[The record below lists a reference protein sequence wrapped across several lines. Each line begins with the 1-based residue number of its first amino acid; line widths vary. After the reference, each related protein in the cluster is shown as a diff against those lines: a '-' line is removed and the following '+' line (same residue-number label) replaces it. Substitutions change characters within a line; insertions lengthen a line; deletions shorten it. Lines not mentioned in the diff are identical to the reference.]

1 MAAIVQPVPSAALAL
16 SLWQGGQRQE
26 AQRMCESLA
35 GAGDD
40 ADAVSL
46 LAEMQ
51 VANGRPR
58 EAVAS
63 LRRLARL
70 RDKDA
75 SVRRRLGDTL
85 LSMEAFEEALDSYRE
100 SLLLEAGSV
109 RAHNN
114 IGRALTRLGRLT
126 DAIASYEQA
135 LRLDP
140 RYAIGHNNLGLALH
154 EQGAHEL
161 AIEHYARALEIDPS
175 FAEAHSNLG
184 NALQATKR
192 FTEAVESYERALKL
206 GGSRAEILS
215 NCGSALLSAMRAEE
229 ALHYCERAVL
239 LKPDFAEAY
248 NNLGGAYR
256 KLQRLDEAIAACERA
271 LELRPGY
278 ATALSNLGGIMV
290 TRARYGDAIDY
301 CDSAIAQEPTLAVAH
316 EHRATALF
324 GAKRP
329 AEAQA
334 AYTRVLEIEPDFKFA
349 RGGQLSAQLACC
361 DWTGYEGICADLTSA
376 VQADKLAI
384 QPFTLLSFS
393 ADPELQRRCARIFAE
408 DQFPPA
414 VRRPWSGARHTH
426 EKIRVA
432 YLSADFHTHATAML
446 TAGLFEAHDRKR
458 FETVAISFGPDD
470 GSDLRRRL
478 VSGFDRFID
487 VRHLSDMQV
496 TDLMRSLEID
506 IAIDLKGF
514 TGDSRPGMITRR
526 GAPIQVSYLGYP
538 GTLALKEVDYLLA
551 DPVVLPPPEQAH
563 YSEAVVYLPECYQVT
578 DERRSI
584 AADTPGRAELDLP
597 EEGFVFCCFNNNY
610 KITPAVFDIWMRLLR
625 QVPGSV
631 LWLLQD
637 NASAAVNLRREAQ
650 SRGIAPERLVFA
662 ARVPADEHLARQRR
676 ADLFLDTLPYNAHTT
691 ASDAL
696 WAGLPVLTCLGTAF
710 PGRVAASL
718 LSAVG
723 LPELITH
730 GLDAY
735 EARALELAADTVQ
748 LGSLRT
754 RLAENR
760 ESHPLF
766 DTGRFCRHLED
777 AYATMWRR
785 HLEGLPPEGFSVAP
799 MPRTSK
805 ALQVVTVT

>member
-1 MAAIVQPVPSAALAL
+1 MVAAAQSAPSAALAL
-16 SLWQGGQRQE
+16 SLWQSGKRQE
-26 AQRMCESLA
+26 AQRMCELLVSA
-35 GAGDD
+35 ADD

-51 VANGRPR
+51 VANGQPQQ
-58 EAVAS
+58 AVES

-70 RDKDA
+70 RMKDA
-75 SVRRRLGDTL
+75 SVRRRLGETL
-85 LSMEAFEEALDSYRE
+85 LSMEAFTEAVESYQE
-100 SLLLEAGSV
+100 SLLLEPGSV
-109 RAHNN
+109 RAYNN
-114 IGRALTRLGRLT
+114 IGRALTRLGRHA

-154 EQGAHEL
+154 EQGVYEL

-192 FTEAVESYERALKL
+192 YTEAVESYERALTL
-206 GGSRAEILS
+206 GGNRAEVFS
-215 NCGSALLSAMRAEE
+215 DCGSALLSAMRAEE
-229 ALHYCERAVL
+229 ALPYCERAVL

-248 NNLGGAYR
+248 NNLGGALR

-271 LELRPGY
+271 LEFRPGY
-278 ATALSNLGGIMV
+278 ATALSNIAGVMV
-290 TRARYGDAIDY
+290 TRARYEDAIEY
-301 CDSAIAQEPTLAVAH
+301 CDRAIAQEPTLAVAH

-329 AEAQA
+329 AEAAA
-334 AYTRVLEIEPDFKFA
+334 AYARVLEIEPDFQFA
-349 RGGQLSAQLACC
+349 RGGRLSARLACC
-361 DWTGYEGICADLTSA
+361 DWTGYDEICADLANA
-376 VQADKLAI
+376 VRAGKAAI
-384 QPFTLLSFS
+384 QPFTLLSIS
-393 ADPELQRRCARIFAE
+393 ADPELQQRCARIFADE
-408 DQFPPA
+408 QFPPV

-426 EKIRVA
+426 DRIRVA

-458 FETVAISFGPDD
+458 FETIAISFGPDD
-470 GSDLRRRL
+470 GGDLRRRL
-478 VSGFDRFID
+478 INAFDRFVD
-487 VRHLSDMQV
+487 VRNLSDTQV
-496 TDLMRSLEID
+496 ADLMRSLEID
-506 IAIDLKGF
+506 IAVDLKGF
-514 TGDSRPGMITRR
+514 TGDSRPGMLTRR

-538 GTLALKEVDYLLA
+538 GTLALREVDYVLA
-551 DPVVLPPPEQAH
+551 DPIVLPPQDQFH
-563 YSEAVVYLPECYQVT
+563 YSEAVVYLPECYQVN
-578 DERRSI
+578 DDRRSI
-584 AADTPGRAELDLP
+584 AVHTPARAELGLP

-610 KITPAVFDIWMRLLR
+610 KITPVVFDIWMRLLQ

-631 LWLLQD
+631 LWLLED

-650 SRGIAPERLVFA
+650 ARGVTPDRLIFAP
-662 ARVPADEHLARQRR
+662 RVTVAQHLPRQRR
-676 ADLFLDTLPYNAHTT
+676 ADLFLDTWPYNAHTT
-691 ASDAL
+691 TSDAL
-696 WAGLPVLTCLGTAF
+696 WASLPVLTCLGTAF

-730 GLDAY
+730 SLDAY
-735 EARALELAADTVQ
+735 EARALELATDAVQ
-748 LGSLRT
+748 LASLRA

-760 ESHPLF
+760 DSDPLF

-777 AYATMWRR
+777 AYTTMWRR
-785 HLEGLPPEGFSVAP
+785 HLEGLSPEGFSVAP
-799 MPRTSK
+799 LPRTPK